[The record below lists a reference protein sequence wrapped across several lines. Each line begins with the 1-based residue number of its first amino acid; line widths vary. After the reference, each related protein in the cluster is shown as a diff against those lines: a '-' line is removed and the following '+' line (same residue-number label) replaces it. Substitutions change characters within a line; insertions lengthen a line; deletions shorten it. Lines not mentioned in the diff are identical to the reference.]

1 MVRWYQRS
9 LLLGLLLAL
18 GVSASAQ
25 TPFPEVDSRAYT
37 AWKLSQVSP
46 SAPSLFSWQPGA
58 SPRAAG
64 LKSSGLIV
72 PYPGDG
78 GWSILAR
85 NDDGFTGL
93 LPLGFDFT
101 LYGSTYNRACVNNN
115 GNISFG
121 ACYSEFTATGF
132 PSSAFVMVAPFWAD
146 VDTRCAN
153 CGLTYYKSLTYAGR
167 PAFVAHY
174 EAVGYYNQR
183 ADKLNTFQVIITDQA
198 VLPGGN
204 NVCFGYGD
212 MQWTTGSAS
221 GGINGFAGTP
231 ATVGANAG
239 DGVSFFQYGRF
250 DRPGTAYDGPGGN
263 PDGVGHLSGQTICF
277 NTGASA
283 GNVPPVVS
291 SSPSSPIGAAV
302 GSPVAFSVTM
312 IPPETNQTVT
322 LSTSLPAWLSCTLT
336 NSAPGGTATAECSG
350 TPAAAGAY
358 TASIT
363 GTDDGTPPLS
373 TTVNIRIV
381 VEGGDV
387 VDTTAPVCGAI
398 RVEQQDGALSA
409 IVSSAAD
416 PESGI
421 ASVYFRTLRNVTG
434 FAGPDAGSLLG
445 PYAQGQT
452 VEFDPDET
460 PSVALRAERI
470 SFATGGTFVVTV
482 TNGAGLSS
490 YCDPVVSQLSATAP
504 EAFDLEAPYPNPA
517 RAGEPV
523 RLGFALSEASPV
535 RLAVYD
541 VVGREVARLVD
552 GTMEPGR
559 YEVAWTES
567 DASGGSLAAGVY
579 IVRMEAGAFARTLR
593 VTVLP

>member
-1 MVRWYQRS
+1 MTRWFQQC
-9 LLLGLLLAL
+9 LLVGLLLAF
-18 GVSASAQ
+18 GIPAAAQ
-25 TPFPEVDSRAYT
+25 VPLPEVDSPTYA
-37 AWKLSQVSP
+37 AWKLSQVNRGYSP
-46 SAPSLFSWQPGA
+46 PFSFR
-58 SPRAAG
+58 RAAPPQVG
-64 LKSSGLIV
+64 ALKSAGLIV

-78 GWSILAR
+78 GWSSLAR

-101 LYGSTYNRACVNNN
+101 LYGTTYDQACVNNN

-121 ACYSEFTATGF
+121 ACYSTFTATGF
-132 PSSAFVMVAPFWAD
+132 PSNQYVMVAPFWGD
-146 VDTRCAN
+146 VDTRCTN
-153 CGLTYYKSLTYAGR
+153 CGLTYYKTLTYAGR

-174 EAVGYYNQR
+174 EEVGYYSNQS
-183 ADKLNTFQVIITDQA
+183 DKLNTFQVIITDQA

-221 GGINGFAGTP
+221 SGVGGFGGVP

-239 DGVSFFQYGRF
+239 DGVNYFQYGRF
-250 DRPGTAYDGPGGN
+250 DRPGTAYDGPIGN
-263 PDGVGHLSGQTICF
+263 PDGVGHLSGQTLCF

-283 GNVPPVVS
+283 GNIPPVVS
-291 SSPSSPIGAAV
+291 SAPSSPIAAGI
-302 GSPVAFSVTM
+302 GSPVSFSVTF
-312 IPPETNQTVT
+312 IPPETDQSVM
-322 LSTSLPAWLSCTLT
+322 LSTSLPSWLSCTLT
-336 NSAPGGTATAECSG
+336 DSTPGGTATAQCSG

-358 TASIT
+358 GASIT

-373 TTVNIRIV
+373 TTVDLRIV
-381 VEGGDV
+381 VEGGEEE
-387 VDTTAPVCGAI
+387 DTTAPICGAI
-398 RVEQQDGALSA
+398 RVEQQNGVLSA

-445 PYAQGQT
+445 PYVQGQT
-452 VEFDPDET
+452 AEFDPEET

-470 SFATGGTFVVTV
+470 GAGGGTFVVTV

-490 YCDPVVSQLSATAP
+490 NCDPVVSQLSATAP
-504 EAFDLEAPYPNPA
+504 EAFELEAPYPNPA

-523 RLGFALSEASPV
+523 RLAFALAEASPV

-567 DASGGSLAAGVY
+567 DAAGGSLAAGVY
-579 IVRMEAGAFARTLR
+579 VVRMEAGAFARTLR